1 MVSQNNSLGLL
12 IQSHKSEHV
21 VPFREIPLINPKRR
35 SIYIEQQGNK
45 HRARSSSHTTPSS
58 SLASRSQSMPKLN
71 PSRRSQSPLTA
82 PTIEHYFQQQNPSSR
97 SSSPKSFS
105 VNSDHGLGSECAS
118 HLSSGNIE
126 LIYVFF
132 LLIEKN

>member
-1 MVSQNNSLGLL
+1 MVSQNNSLALL
-12 IQSHKSEHV
+12 IQSHKPEHV

-71 PSRRSQSPLTA
+71 PARRSQSPLTA
-82 PTIEHYFQQQNPSSR
+82 PTIEQYFQQQQNPSSR

-105 VNSDHGLGSECAS
+105 VNSDHGFGSECAS
-118 HLSSGNIE
+118 HLSSGNIDSIFSFS
-126 LIYVFF
+126 L
-132 LLIEKN
+132 N